1 MAKKPLGENPRKVLA
16 VLKEAGAN
24 VEFTSKQ
31 MQEACGFEKAGNVT
45 GSVTALVNR
54 GAAER
59 AKKIGDDGKEIS
71 VFYLTE
77 AGVDYDPDTE
87 VLD

>member
-16 VLKEAGAN
+16 VLKEAGVGVA
-24 VEFTSKQ
+24 FTSKQ

-54 GAAER
+54 GAAARE
-59 AKKIGDDGKEIS
+59 KQVNDEGKEIS
-71 VFYLTE
+71 VFYLTD